1 MSTNKILSNDQIK
14 EMILAAR
21 GDLAPDLVL
30 KNARI
35 VNVFTKEIES
45 GDVAIKDGY
54 IVGIGEFNGEEEID
68 IGGRIICP
76 GLIDGHIHIESSM
89 ISPSEFAGAVAPH
102 GTTAVIADPHE
113 IANVAGEEGIRYM
126 LEASAGL
133 PVDIFFMLP
142 SCVPATPLDES
153 GAELSADE
161 LEPFYKEERVAGL
174 AELMNSFGTVRAD
187 EEIIRK
193 IQGANSYGKRI
204 DGHAPFLTGK
214 DLNAYIT
221 AGVRSDHE
229 CSSAEEAVEKLKLGQ
244 YIMIREGT
252 AARNL
257 EALLPL
263 FDDKYCDRC
272 MLVTDDKHGSD
283 LIDNGHID
291 YIIRKAIRAGKDP
304 LNAIKMATLN
314 AAMYFGL
321 KDRGAIAPG
330 YIADIIVLSDLKEF
344 TVEKVFKNGRLT
356 VDGGKNVRAIKSPSI
371 DKEKYPRVFNSFN
384 LREIKPSDLEIR
396 DEGTKKRVIKV
407 IPGQILTE
415 ELIVESSSKQAEPDK
430 DIIKLAVIERHK
442 GTGHTGV
449 GFVSG
454 YGLKKGAIAS
464 SVAHDS
470 HNLIVAGCT
479 DDDMALA
486 ANTVRENGGGL
497 AVVCDGKVLSSLPL
511 PIGGLMCEMNVNDVE
526 DILRVMKEQ
535 ARQLGVNEGIDPF
548 MTLAFTALP
557 VIPKLRLLTQ
567 GVVDVD
573 KQSYVPVMF

>member
-54 IVGIGEFNGEEEID
+54 IVGIGEFDGEEEID

-229 CSSAEEAVEKLKLGQ
+229 CSSAEEAIEKLKLGQ

-330 YIADIIVLSDLKEF
+330 YIADIIVLSDLEEF

-356 VDGGKNVRAIKSPSI
+356 VDGGKNVRAIKSPLI
-371 DKEKYPRVFNSFN
+371 DKEKYPCLFNSFN

-479 DDDMALA
+479 DGDMALA

-497 AVVCDGKVLSSLPL
+497 AVICDGKVLSSLPL
-511 PIGGLMCEMNVNDVE
+511 PIGGLMCEMNVNEVE

>member
-54 IVGIGEFNGEEEID
+54 IVGIGEFDGEEEID

-89 ISPSEFAGAVAPH
+89 ISPSEFAGAVASH

-153 GAELSADE
+153 GAGLSADE

-229 CSSAEEAVEKLKLGQ
+229 CSSAEEAIEKLKLGQ
-244 YIMIREGT
+244 FIMIREGT

-330 YIADIIVLSDLKEF
+330 YIADIIVLSDLEDF

-356 VDGGKNVRAIKSPSI
+356 VDGGKNVRAINSPLI

-511 PIGGLMCEMNVNDVE
+511 PIGGLMCEMNVNEVE

>member
-1 MSTNKILSNDQIK
+1 MSTNKIFSNDQIK

-54 IVGIGEFNGEEEID
+54 IVGIGEFDGEEEID

-126 LEASAGL
+126 LEASEGL

-153 GAELSADE
+153 GADLSADE

-229 CSSAEEAVEKLKLGQ
+229 CSSAEEAIEKLKLGQ

-330 YIADIIVLSDLKEF
+330 YIADIIVLSDLEEF

-356 VDGGKNVRAIKSPSI
+356 VDGGKNVRAIKLPLI
-371 DKEKYPRVFNSFN
+371 NKEKYPRVFNSFN

-407 IPGQILTE
+407 IPSQILTE

-511 PIGGLMCEMNVNDVE
+511 PIGGLMCEMNVNEVE

>member
-54 IVGIGEFNGEEEID
+54 IVGIGEFDGEEEID

-229 CSSAEEAVEKLKLGQ
+229 CSSAEEAIEKLKLGQ

-330 YIADIIVLSDLKEF
+330 YIADIIVLSDLEEF

-479 DDDMALA
+479 DGDMALA

>member
-1 MSTNKILSNDQIK
+1 MLSNEKIK

-21 GDLAPDLVL
+21 GDLVPDLVL

-35 VNVFTKEIES
+35 VNVFTNEIEP
-45 GDVAIKDGY
+45 GDVAVKDGY
-54 IVGIGEFNGEEEID
+54 IVGIGDYEGKEEID
-68 IGGRIICP
+68 IGGKVICP

-89 ISPSEFAGAVAPH
+89 ISPSEFAKAVAPH
-102 GTTAVIADPHE
+102 GTAAVIADPHE
-113 IANVAGEEGIRYM
+113 IANVAGTDGIRFM
-126 LEASAGL
+126 IEASAGL

-153 GAELSADE
+153 GAELSAAE
-161 LEPFYKEERVAGL
+161 LEPFYKEEQVAGL
-174 AELMNSFGTVRAD
+174 AELMNSYGTVRAD

-193 IQGANSYGKRI
+193 IQGANSCGKRI

-214 DLNAYIT
+214 DLNAYISS
-221 AGVRSDHE
+221 GVGSDHE
-229 CSSAEEAVEKLKLGQ
+229 CSSFEEALEKLKRGQ

-272 MLVTDDKHGSD
+272 MLVTDDKHGND

-291 YIIRKAIRAGKDP
+291 YIIRKAVKAGKNP
-304 LNAIKMATLN
+304 LNAIKMATFN
-314 AAMYFGL
+314 AATYFGL
-321 KDRGAIAPG
+321 KNRGAIAPG
-330 YIADIIVLSDLKEF
+330 YIADIIVLSDLDDF

-356 VDGGKNVRAIKSPSI
+356 VDGGKLVLEIKAPAV
-371 DKEKYPRVFNSFN
+371 DKEKYSRVYKSFN
-384 LREIKPSDLEIR
+384 LREIKPSDFEIR
-396 DEGTKKRVIKV
+396 DEGTRKRVIKV

-415 ELIVESSSKQAEPDK
+415 ELIVESSSKEAETDK

-442 GTGHTGV
+442 DSGHTGV
-449 GFVSG
+449 GFVTG

-470 HNLIVAGCT
+470 HNLIVAGCS
-479 DDDMALA
+479 DSDMALA

-497 AVVCDGKVLSSLPL
+497 AVVCDGEVLSSLPL
-511 PIGGLMCEMNVNDVE
+511 PIGGLMCDMDAHEVE
-526 DILRVMKEQ
+526 DILSVMKEQ

-573 KQSYVPVMF
+573 MQSYVPVMF

>member
-1 MSTNKILSNDQIK
+1 MNTNNMFSNEQIK

-21 GDLAPDLVL
+21 GDLVPDLVL

-35 VNVFTKEIES
+35 VNVFTNDIEP
-45 GDVAIKDGY
+45 GDVAVKDGY
-54 IVGIGEFNGEEEID
+54 IVGIGEYEGKEEID
-68 IGGRIICP
+68 IGGKVICP

-89 ISPSEFAGAVAPH
+89 ISPSEFAKAIAPH
-102 GTTAVIADPHE
+102 GTAAVIADPHE
-113 IANVAGEEGIRYM
+113 IANVAGTDGIRFM
-126 LEASAGL
+126 IEASAGL

-153 GAELSADE
+153 GAELSAAE
-161 LEPFYKEERVAGL
+161 LEPFYKEDQVAGL
-174 AELMNSFGTVRAD
+174 AELMNSYGTVRAD

-193 IQGANSYGKRI
+193 IQGANSCGKRI

-221 AGVRSDHE
+221 SGVGSDHE
-229 CSSAEEAVEKLKLGQ
+229 CSSFEEALEKLKRGQ

-272 MLVTDDKHGSD
+272 MLVTDDKHGND

-291 YIIRKAIRAGKDP
+291 YIIRKAVKAGKNP

-314 AAMYFGL
+314 TAAYFGL
-321 KDRGAIAPG
+321 KNRGAIAPG
-330 YIADIIVLSDLKEF
+330 YIADIIVLSDLDDF

-356 VDGGKNVRAIKSPSI
+356 VDGGKLVREIKAPAV
-371 DKEKYPRVFNSFN
+371 DKEKYSRVYKSFN
-384 LREIKPSDLEIR
+384 LREIKPSDFEIR
-396 DEGTKKRVIKV
+396 DEGTRKRVIKV

-415 ELIVESSSKQAEPDK
+415 ELIVESSSKEAETDK

-442 GTGHTGV
+442 DSGHTGV
-449 GFVSG
+449 GFVTG

-470 HNLIVAGCT
+470 HNLIVAGCS
-479 DDDMALA
+479 DSDMALA

-497 AVVCDGKVLSSLPL
+497 AVVCDGEVLSSLPL
-511 PIGGLMCEMNVNDVE
+511 PIGGLMCDMDAHEVE
-526 DILRVMKEQ
+526 DRLSVMKEQ

-573 KQSYVPVMF
+573 TQSYVPVMF

>member
-1 MSTNKILSNDQIK
+1 MNTNYMLSNEKIK

-21 GDLAPDLVL
+21 GDLVPDLVL

-35 VNVFTKEIES
+35 VNVFTNDIEP
-45 GDVAIKDGY
+45 GDVAVKDGY
-54 IVGIGEFNGEEEID
+54 IVGIGEYEGKEEID
-68 IGGRIICP
+68 IGGKVICP

-89 ISPSEFAGAVAPH
+89 ISPSEFAKAVAPH
-102 GTTAVIADPHE
+102 GTAAVIADPHE
-113 IANVAGEEGIRYM
+113 IANVAGTDGIRFM
-126 LEASAGL
+126 IEASAGL

-153 GAELSADE
+153 GAELSAAE
-161 LEPFYKEERVAGL
+161 LEPFYKEDQVAGL
-174 AELMNSFGTVRAD
+174 AELMNSYGTVRAD

-193 IQGANSYGKRI
+193 IQGANSCGKRI

-221 AGVRSDHE
+221 SGVGSDHE
-229 CSSAEEAVEKLKLGQ
+229 CSSFEEALEKLKRGQ

-272 MLVTDDKHGSD
+272 MLVTDDKHGND

-291 YIIRKAIRAGKDP
+291 YIIRKAVKAGKNP

-314 AAMYFGL
+314 TAAYFGL
-321 KDRGAIAPG
+321 KNRGAIAPG
-330 YIADIIVLSDLKEF
+330 YIADIIVLSDLDDF
-344 TVEKVFKNGRLT
+344 SVEKVFKNGCLT
-356 VDGGKNVRAIKSPSI
+356 VDGGKLVREIKAPAV
-371 DKEKYPRVFNSFN
+371 DKEKYSRVFKSFN
-384 LREIKPSDLEIR
+384 LREIKPSDFEIR
-396 DEGTKKRVIKV
+396 DEGTRKRVIKV

-415 ELIVESSSKQAEPDK
+415 ELIVESSSKEAETDK

-442 GTGHTGV
+442 DSGHTGV
-449 GFVSG
+449 GFVTG

-470 HNLIVAGCT
+470 HNLIVAGCS
-479 DDDMALA
+479 DSDMALA

-497 AVVCDGKVLSSLPL
+497 AVVCDGEVLSSLPL
-511 PIGGLMCEMNVNDVE
+511 PIGGLMCDMDAHEVE
-526 DILRVMKEQ
+526 DILSVMKEQ

-573 KQSYVPVMF
+573 TQSYVPVMF

>member
-1 MSTNKILSNDQIK
+1 MSTNKIFSNDQIK

-54 IVGIGEFNGEEEID
+54 IVGIGEFDGEEEID
-68 IGGRIICP
+68 VGGRIICP

-193 IQGANSYGKRI
+193 IHGANSYGKRI

-229 CSSAEEAVEKLKLGQ
+229 CSSAEEAIEKLKLGQ

-330 YIADIIVLSDLKEF
+330 YIADIIVLSDLEEF

-371 DKEKYPRVFNSFN
+371 DKEKYPRVFNSFS

-415 ELIVESSSKQAEPDK
+415 ELIMESSSKQAEPDK

-511 PIGGLMCEMNVNDVE
+511 PIGGLMCEMNVNEVE

>member
-1 MSTNKILSNDQIK
+1 MNTNNMLSNEKIK

-21 GDLAPDLVL
+21 GDLVPDLVL

-35 VNVFTKEIES
+35 VNVFTNDIEP
-45 GDVAIKDGY
+45 GDVAVKDGY
-54 IVGIGEFNGEEEID
+54 IVGIGEYEGKEEID
-68 IGGRIICP
+68 IGGKVICP

-89 ISPSEFAGAVAPH
+89 ISPSEFAKAVAPH
-102 GTTAVIADPHE
+102 GTAAVIADPHE
-113 IANVAGEEGIRYM
+113 IANVAGTDGIRFM
-126 LEASAGL
+126 IEASAGL

-153 GAELSADE
+153 GAELSAAE
-161 LEPFYKEERVAGL
+161 LEPFYKEDQVAGL
-174 AELMNSFGTVRAD
+174 AELMNSYGTVRAD

-193 IQGANSYGKRI
+193 IQGANSCGKRI

-221 AGVRSDHE
+221 SGVGSDHE
-229 CSSAEEAVEKLKLGQ
+229 CSSFEEALEKLKRGQ

-272 MLVTDDKHGSD
+272 MLVTDDKHGND

-291 YIIRKAIRAGKDP
+291 YIIRKAVKAGKNP

-314 AAMYFGL
+314 TAAYFGL
-321 KDRGAIAPG
+321 KNRGAIAPG
-330 YIADIIVLSDLKEF
+330 YIADIIVLSDLDDF
-344 TVEKVFKNGRLT
+344 SVEKVFKNGCLT
-356 VDGGKNVRAIKSPSI
+356 VDGGKLVREIKAPAV
-371 DKEKYPRVFNSFN
+371 DKEKYSRVFKSFN
-384 LREIKPSDLEIR
+384 LREIKPSDFEIR
-396 DEGTKKRVIKV
+396 DEGTRKRVIKV

-415 ELIVESSSKQAEPDK
+415 ELIVESSSKEAETDK

-442 GTGHTGV
+442 DSGHTGV
-449 GFVSG
+449 GFVTG

-470 HNLIVAGCT
+470 HNLIVAGCSNS
-479 DDDMALA
+479 DMALA

-497 AVVCDGKVLSSLPL
+497 AVVCDGEVLSSLPL
-511 PIGGLMCEMNVNDVE
+511 PIGGLMCDMDAHEVE
-526 DILRVMKEQ
+526 DRLSVMKEQ

-573 KQSYVPVMF
+573 TQSYVPVMF

>member
-1 MSTNKILSNDQIK
+1 MNTNNMLSNEKIK

-21 GDLAPDLVL
+21 GDLVPDLVL

-35 VNVFTKEIES
+35 VNVFTNDIEP
-45 GDVAIKDGY
+45 GDVAVKDGY
-54 IVGIGEFNGEEEID
+54 IVGIGEYEGKEEID
-68 IGGRIICP
+68 IGGKVICP

-89 ISPSEFAGAVAPH
+89 ISPSEFVKAVAPH
-102 GTTAVIADPHE
+102 GTAAVIADPHE
-113 IANVAGEEGIRYM
+113 IANVAGTDGIRFM
-126 LEASAGL
+126 IEASAGL

-153 GAELSADE
+153 GAELSAAE
-161 LEPFYKEERVAGL
+161 LEPFYKEEQVAGL
-174 AELMNSFGTVRAD
+174 AELMNSYGTVRAD

-193 IQGANSYGKRI
+193 IQGANSCGKRI

-221 AGVRSDHE
+221 SGVGSDHE
-229 CSSAEEAVEKLKLGQ
+229 CSSFEEALEKLKRGQ

-272 MLVTDDKHGSD
+272 MLVTDDKHGND

-291 YIIRKAIRAGKDP
+291 YIIRKAVKAGKNP

-314 AAMYFGL
+314 AAAYFGL
-321 KDRGAIAPG
+321 KNRGAIAPG
-330 YIADIIVLSDLKEF
+330 YIADIIVLSDLDDF
-344 TVEKVFKNGRLT
+344 TVEKVFKNGCLT
-356 VDGGKNVRAIKSPSI
+356 VDGGKLVREIKAPAV
-371 DKEKYPRVFNSFN
+371 DKEKYSRVYKSFN
-384 LREIKPSDLEIR
+384 LREIKPSDFEIR
-396 DEGTKKRVIKV
+396 DEGTRKRVIKV

-415 ELIVESSSKQAEPDK
+415 ELIVESSSKEAETDK

-442 GTGHTGV
+442 DSGHTGV
-449 GFVSG
+449 GFVTG

-470 HNLIVAGCT
+470 HNLIVAGCC
-479 DDDMALA
+479 DSDMALA

-497 AVVCDGKVLSSLPL
+497 AVVCDGEVLSSLPL
-511 PIGGLMCEMNVNDVE
+511 PIGGLMCDMDAHEVE
-526 DILRVMKEQ
+526 DILSVMKEQ

-573 KQSYVPVMF
+573 TQSYVPVMF

>member
-1 MSTNKILSNDQIK
+1 MSTNKIFSNDQIK

-54 IVGIGEFNGEEEID
+54 IVGIGEFDGEEEID
-68 IGGRIICP
+68 VGGRIICP

-229 CSSAEEAVEKLKLGQ
+229 CSSAEEAIEKLRLGQ

-330 YIADIIVLSDLKEF
+330 YIADIIVLSDLEEF

-356 VDGGKNVRAIKSPSI
+356 VDGGKNARAIKSPLI
-371 DKEKYPRVFNSFN
+371 DKEKYPRVFNSFS

-511 PIGGLMCEMNVNDVE
+511 PIGGLMCEMNVNEVE

>member
-1 MSTNKILSNDQIK
+1 MNTNNMLSNEKIK

-21 GDLAPDLVL
+21 GDLVPDLVL

-35 VNVFTKEIES
+35 VNVFTNDIEP
-45 GDVAIKDGY
+45 GDVAVKDGY
-54 IVGIGEFNGEEEID
+54 IVGIGEYEGKEEID
-68 IGGRIICP
+68 IGGKVICP

-89 ISPSEFAGAVAPH
+89 ISPSEFAKAVAPH
-102 GTTAVIADPHE
+102 GTAAVIADPHE
-113 IANVAGEEGIRYM
+113 IANVAGTDGIRFM
-126 LEASAGL
+126 IEASAGL

-153 GAELSADE
+153 GAELSAAE
-161 LEPFYKEERVAGL
+161 LEPFYKEEQVSGL
-174 AELMNSFGTVRAD
+174 AELMNSYGTVRAD

-193 IQGANSYGKRI
+193 IQGANSCGKRI

-221 AGVRSDHE
+221 SGVGSDHE
-229 CSSAEEAVEKLKLGQ
+229 CSSFEEALEKLKRGQ

-272 MLVTDDKHGSD
+272 MLVTDDKHGND

-291 YIIRKAIRAGKDP
+291 YIIRKAVKAGKNP

-314 AAMYFGL
+314 AATYFGL
-321 KDRGAIAPG
+321 KNRGAIAPG
-330 YIADIIVLSDLKEF
+330 YIADIIVLSDLDDF

-356 VDGGKNVRAIKSPSI
+356 VDGGKLVREIKAPAV
-371 DKEKYPRVFNSFN
+371 DKKKYSRVYKSFN
-384 LREIKPSDLEIR
+384 LREIKPSDFEIR
-396 DEGTKKRVIKV
+396 DEGTRKRVIKV

-415 ELIVESSSKQAEPDK
+415 ELIVESSSKEAETDK

-442 GTGHTGV
+442 DSGHTGV
-449 GFVSG
+449 GFVTG

-470 HNLIVAGCT
+470 HNLIVAGCS
-479 DDDMALA
+479 DSDMALA

-497 AVVCDGKVLSSLPL
+497 AVVCDGEVLSSLPL
-511 PIGGLMCEMNVNDVE
+511 PIGGLMCDMDAHEVE
-526 DILRVMKEQ
+526 DILSVMKEQ
-535 ARQLGVNEGIDPF
+535 AKQLGVNEGIDPF

-573 KQSYVPVMF
+573 TQSYVPVMF

>member
-1 MSTNKILSNDQIK
+1 MNTNNMLSNEKIK

-21 GDLAPDLVL
+21 GDLVPDLVL

-35 VNVFTKEIES
+35 VNVFTNEIEP
-45 GDVAIKDGY
+45 GDVAVKDGY
-54 IVGIGEFNGEEEID
+54 IVGIGEYEGKEEID
-68 IGGRIICP
+68 IGGKVICP

-89 ISPSEFAGAVAPH
+89 ISPSEFAKAVAPH
-102 GTTAVIADPHE
+102 GTAAVIADPHE
-113 IANVAGEEGIRYM
+113 IANVAGTDGIRFM
-126 LEASAGL
+126 IEASAGL

-153 GAELSADE
+153 GAELSAAE
-161 LEPFYKEERVAGL
+161 LEPFYKEEQVSGL
-174 AELMNSFGTVRAD
+174 AELMNSYGTVRAD

-193 IQGANSYGKRI
+193 IQGANSCGKRI

-221 AGVRSDHE
+221 SGVGSDHE
-229 CSSAEEAVEKLKLGQ
+229 CSSFEEALEKLKRGQ

-272 MLVTDDKHGSD
+272 MLVTDDKHGND

-291 YIIRKAIRAGKDP
+291 YIIRKAVKAGKNP

-314 AAMYFGL
+314 AAAYFGL
-321 KDRGAIAPG
+321 KNRGAIAPG
-330 YIADIIVLSDLKEF
+330 YIADIIVLSDLDDF

-356 VDGGKNVRAIKSPSI
+356 VDGGKLVREIKAPAV
-371 DKEKYPRVFNSFN
+371 DKKKYSRVYKSFN
-384 LREIKPSDLEIR
+384 LREIKPSDFEIR
-396 DEGTKKRVIKV
+396 DEGTRKRVIKV

-415 ELIVESSSKQAEPDK
+415 ELIVESSSKEAETDK

-442 GTGHTGV
+442 DSGHTGV
-449 GFVSG
+449 GFVTG

-470 HNLIVAGCT
+470 HNLIVAGCS
-479 DDDMALA
+479 DSDMALA

-497 AVVCDGKVLSSLPL
+497 AVVCDGEVLSSLPL
-511 PIGGLMCEMNVNDVE
+511 PIGGLMCDMDAHEVE
-526 DILRVMKEQ
+526 DILSVMKEQ
-535 ARQLGVNEGIDPF
+535 AKQLGVNEGIDPF

-573 KQSYVPVMF
+573 TQSYVPVMF

>member
-1 MSTNKILSNDQIK
+1 MNTNNMLSNEKIK

-21 GDLAPDLVL
+21 GDLVPDLVL

-35 VNVFTKEIES
+35 VNVFTNDIEP
-45 GDVAIKDGY
+45 GDVAVKDGY
-54 IVGIGEFNGEEEID
+54 IVGIGEYEGKEEID
-68 IGGRIICP
+68 IGGKVICP

-89 ISPSEFAGAVAPH
+89 ISPSEFAKAVAPH
-102 GTTAVIADPHE
+102 GTAAVIADPHE
-113 IANVAGEEGIRYM
+113 IANVAGTDGIRFM
-126 LEASAGL
+126 IEASAGL

-153 GAELSADE
+153 GAELSAAE
-161 LEPFYKEERVAGL
+161 LEPFYKEEQVAGL
-174 AELMNSFGTVRAD
+174 AELMNSYGTVRAD

-193 IQGANSYGKRI
+193 IQGANSCGKRI

-221 AGVRSDHE
+221 SGVGSDHE
-229 CSSAEEAVEKLKLGQ
+229 CSSFEEALEKLKRGQ

-272 MLVTDDKHGSD
+272 MLVTDDKHGND

-291 YIIRKAIRAGKDP
+291 YIIRKAIKAGKNP

-314 AAMYFGL
+314 AAAYFGL
-321 KDRGAIAPG
+321 KNRGAIAPG
-330 YIADIIVLSDLKEF
+330 YIADIIVLSDLDDF
-344 TVEKVFKNGRLT
+344 TVEKVFKNGCLT
-356 VDGGKNVRAIKSPSI
+356 VDGGKLVREIKAPAV
-371 DKEKYPRVFNSFN
+371 DKEKYSRVYKSFN
-384 LREIKPSDLEIR
+384 LREIKPSDFEIR
-396 DEGTKKRVIKV
+396 DEGTRKRVIKV

-415 ELIVESSSKQAEPDK
+415 ELIVESSSKEAETDN

-442 GTGHTGV
+442 DSGHTGV
-449 GFVSG
+449 GFVTG

-470 HNLIVAGCT
+470 HNLIVAGCS
-479 DDDMALA
+479 DSDMALA

-497 AVVCDGKVLSSLPL
+497 AVVCDGEVLSSLPL
-511 PIGGLMCEMNVNDVE
+511 PIGGLMCDMDAHEVE
-526 DILRVMKEQ
+526 DILSVMKEQ

-573 KQSYVPVMF
+573 TQSYVPVMF

>member
-1 MSTNKILSNDQIK
+1 MNTNNMLSNEKIK

-21 GDLAPDLVL
+21 GDLVPDLVL

-35 VNVFTKEIES
+35 VNVFTNEIEP
-45 GDVAIKDGY
+45 GDVAVKDGY
-54 IVGIGEFNGEEEID
+54 IVGIGEYEGKEEID
-68 IGGRIICP
+68 IGGKVICP

-89 ISPSEFAGAVAPH
+89 ISPSEFAKAVAPH
-102 GTTAVIADPHE
+102 GTAAVIADPHE
-113 IANVAGEEGIRYM
+113 IANVAGTDGIRFM
-126 LEASAGL
+126 IEASAGL

-153 GAELSADE
+153 GAELSAAE
-161 LEPFYKEERVAGL
+161 LEPFYKEEQVAGL
-174 AELMNSFGTVRAD
+174 AELMNSYGTVRAD

-193 IQGANSYGKRI
+193 IQGANSCGKRI

-221 AGVRSDHE
+221 SGVGSDHE
-229 CSSAEEAVEKLKLGQ
+229 CSSFEEALEKLKRGQ

-272 MLVTDDKHGSD
+272 MLVTDDKHGND

-291 YIIRKAIRAGKDP
+291 YIIRKAVKAGKNP

-314 AAMYFGL
+314 AATYFGL
-321 KDRGAIAPG
+321 KNRGAIAPG
-330 YIADIIVLSDLKEF
+330 YIADIIVLSDLDDF

-356 VDGGKNVRAIKSPSI
+356 VDGGKLVREIKAPAV
-371 DKEKYPRVFNSFN
+371 DKEKYSRVYKSFN
-384 LREIKPSDLEIR
+384 LREIKPSDFEIR
-396 DEGTKKRVIKV
+396 DEGTRKRVIKV

-415 ELIVESSSKQAEPDK
+415 ELIVESSSKEAETDK

-442 GTGHTGV
+442 DSGHTGV
-449 GFVSG
+449 GFVTG

-470 HNLIVAGCT
+470 HNLIVAGCS
-479 DDDMALA
+479 DSDMALA

-497 AVVCDGKVLSSLPL
+497 AVVCEGEVLSSLPL
-511 PIGGLMCEMNVNDVE
+511 PIGGLMCDMDAHEVE
-526 DILRVMKEQ
+526 DILSVMKEQ
-535 ARQLGVNEGIDPF
+535 ARQLGVKEGIDPF

-573 KQSYVPVMF
+573 TQSYVPVMF

>member
-54 IVGIGEFNGEEEID
+54 IVGIGEFDGEEEID

-229 CSSAEEAVEKLKLGQ
+229 CSSAEEAIEKLKLGQ

-330 YIADIIVLSDLKEF
+330 YIADIIVLSDLEEF

-356 VDGGKNVRAIKSPSI
+356 VDGGKNVRAINSPLI

-511 PIGGLMCEMNVNDVE
+511 PIGGLMCEMNVYEVE

>member
-1 MSTNKILSNDQIK
+1 MNTNNMLSNEQIK

-21 GDLAPDLVL
+21 GDLVPDLVL

-35 VNVFTKEIES
+35 VNVFTNEIEP
-45 GDVAIKDGY
+45 GDVAVKDGY
-54 IVGIGEFNGEEEID
+54 IVGIGEYEGKEEID
-68 IGGRIICP
+68 IGGKVICP

-89 ISPSEFAGAVAPH
+89 ISPSEFAKAVAPH
-102 GTTAVIADPHE
+102 GTAAVIADPHE
-113 IANVAGEEGIRYM
+113 IANVAGTDGIRFM
-126 LEASAGL
+126 IEASAGL

-153 GAELSADE
+153 GAELSAAE
-161 LEPFYKEERVAGL
+161 LEPFYKEEQVAGL
-174 AELMNSFGTVRAD
+174 AELMNSYGTVRAD

-193 IQGANSYGKRI
+193 IQGANSCGKRI

-221 AGVRSDHE
+221 SGVGSDHE
-229 CSSAEEAVEKLKLGQ
+229 CSSFEEALEKLKRGQ

-272 MLVTDDKHGSD
+272 MLVTDDKHGND

-291 YIIRKAIRAGKDP
+291 YIIRKAIKAGKNP

-314 AAMYFGL
+314 AATYFGL
-321 KDRGAIAPG
+321 KNRGAIAPG
-330 YIADIIVLSDLKEF
+330 YIADIIVLSDLDDF
-344 TVEKVFKNGRLT
+344 TVEKVFKNGCLT
-356 VDGGKNVRAIKSPSI
+356 VDGGKLVREIKAPAV
-371 DKEKYPRVFNSFN
+371 DKEKYSRVYKSFN
-384 LREIKPSDLEIR
+384 LREIKPSDFEIR
-396 DEGTKKRVIKV
+396 DEGTRKRVIKV

-415 ELIVESSSKQAEPDK
+415 ELIVESSSKEAETDK

-442 GTGHTGV
+442 DSGHTGV
-449 GFVSG
+449 GFVTG

-470 HNLIVAGCT
+470 HNLIVAGCS
-479 DDDMALA
+479 DSDMALA

-497 AVVCDGKVLSSLPL
+497 AVVCDGEVLSSLPL
-511 PIGGLMCEMNVNDVE
+511 PIGGLMCDMDAHEVE
-526 DILRVMKEQ
+526 DILSVMKEQ
-535 ARQLGVNEGIDPF
+535 ARQLGVKEGIDPF

-573 KQSYVPVMF
+573 TQSYVPVMF

>member
-1 MSTNKILSNDQIK
+1 MNTNNMLSNEQIK

-21 GDLAPDLVL
+21 GDLVPDLVL

-35 VNVFTKEIES
+35 VNVFTNDIEP
-45 GDVAIKDGY
+45 GDVAVKDGY
-54 IVGIGEFNGEEEID
+54 IVGIGEYEGKEEID
-68 IGGRIICP
+68 IGGKVICP

-89 ISPSEFAGAVAPH
+89 ISPSEFAKAVAPH
-102 GTTAVIADPHE
+102 GTAAVIADPHE
-113 IANVAGEEGIRYM
+113 IANVAGTDGIRFM
-126 LEASAGL
+126 IEASAGL

-153 GAELSADE
+153 GAELSAAE
-161 LEPFYKEERVAGL
+161 LEPFYKEDQVAGL
-174 AELMNSFGTVRAD
+174 AELMNSYGTVRAD

-193 IQGANSYGKRI
+193 IQGANSCGKRI

-221 AGVRSDHE
+221 SGVGSDHE
-229 CSSAEEAVEKLKLGQ
+229 CSSFEEALEKLKRGQ

-272 MLVTDDKHGSD
+272 MLVTDDKHGND

-291 YIIRKAIRAGKDP
+291 YIIRKAVKAGKNP

-314 AAMYFGL
+314 AAAYFGL
-321 KDRGAIAPG
+321 KNRGAIAPG
-330 YIADIIVLSDLKEF
+330 YIADIIVLSDLDDF

-356 VDGGKNVRAIKSPSI
+356 VDGGKLVREIKAPAV
-371 DKEKYPRVFNSFN
+371 DKEKYSRVYKSFN
-384 LREIKPSDLEIR
+384 LREIKPSDFEIR
-396 DEGTKKRVIKV
+396 DEGTRKRVIKV

-415 ELIVESSSKQAEPDK
+415 ELIVESSSKEAETDK

-442 GTGHTGV
+442 DSGHTGV
-449 GFVSG
+449 GFVTG

-470 HNLIVAGCT
+470 HNLIVAGCS
-479 DDDMALA
+479 DSDMALA

-497 AVVCDGKVLSSLPL
+497 AVVCEGEVLSSLPL
-511 PIGGLMCEMNVNDVE
+511 PIGGLMCDMDAHEVE
-526 DILRVMKEQ
+526 DILSVMKEQ

-573 KQSYVPVMF
+573 TQSYVPVMF

>member
-1 MSTNKILSNDQIK
+1 MSTDKMLSNDQIK

-54 IVGIGEFNGEEEID
+54 IVGIGKFDGEEEID
-68 IGGRIICP
+68 VGGRIICP

-113 IANVAGEEGIRYM
+113 IANVAGDEGIRYM
-126 LEASAGL
+126 LEASEGL

-153 GAELSADE
+153 GAELSADV

-229 CSSAEEAVEKLKLGQ
+229 CSSAEEAIEKLKLGQ

-330 YIADIIVLSDLKEF
+330 YIADIIVLSDLEEF

-415 ELIVESSSKQAEPDK
+415 ELIMESSSKQAEPDK

-511 PIGGLMCEMNVNDVE
+511 PIGGLMCEMNVNEVE

>member
-1 MSTNKILSNDQIK
+1 MSTNKIFSNDQIK

-54 IVGIGEFNGEEEID
+54 IVGIGEFDGEEEID

-126 LEASAGL
+126 LEASEGL

-153 GAELSADE
+153 GADLSADE

-229 CSSAEEAVEKLKLGQ
+229 CSSAEEAIEKLKLGQ

-330 YIADIIVLSDLKEF
+330 YIADIIVLSDLEEF

-497 AVVCDGKVLSSLPL
+497 AVVCDGKILSSLPL
-511 PIGGLMCEMNVNDVE
+511 PIGGLMCEMNVNEVE

>member
-54 IVGIGEFNGEEEID
+54 IVGIGEFDGEEEID

-193 IQGANSYGKRI
+193 IQGANSYSKRI

-244 YIMIREGT
+244 FIMIREGT

-291 YIIRKAIRAGKDP
+291 YIIRKAIRAGKNP

-330 YIADIIVLSDLKEF
+330 YIADIIVLSDLEEF

-356 VDGGKNVRAIKSPSI
+356 VDGGKNVRAINSPLI

-511 PIGGLMCEMNVNDVE
+511 PIGGLMCEMNVNEVE

>member
-54 IVGIGEFNGEEEID
+54 IVGIGEFDGEEEID

-229 CSSAEEAVEKLKLGQ
+229 CSSAEEAIEKLKLGQ

-330 YIADIIVLSDLKEF
+330 YIADIIVLSDLEEF

-454 YGLKKGAIAS
+454 YG
-464 SVAHDS
+464 
-470 HNLIVAGCT
+470 

-511 PIGGLMCEMNVNDVE
+511 PIGGLMCEMNVNEVE

>member
-54 IVGIGEFNGEEEID
+54 IVGIGEFDGEDEID

-229 CSSAEEAVEKLKLGQ
+229 CSSAEEAIEKLKLGQ

-330 YIADIIVLSDLKEF
+330 YIADIIVLSDLEEF

-511 PIGGLMCEMNVNDVE
+511 PIGGLMCEMNVNEVE

>member
-1 MSTNKILSNDQIK
+1 MSTNKIFSNDQIK

-54 IVGIGEFNGEEEID
+54 IVGIGEFDGEEEID
-68 IGGRIICP
+68 VGGRIICP

-229 CSSAEEAVEKLKLGQ
+229 CSSAEEAIEKLKLGQ

-330 YIADIIVLSDLKEF
+330 YIADIIVLSDLEEF

-511 PIGGLMCEMNVNDVE
+511 PIGGLMCEMNVNEVE

>member
-1 MSTNKILSNDQIK
+1 MSTNKIFSNDQIK

-54 IVGIGEFNGEEEID
+54 IVGIGEFDGEEEID

-193 IQGANSYGKRI
+193 IHGANSYGKRI

-229 CSSAEEAVEKLKLGQ
+229 CSSAEEAIEKLKLGQ

-330 YIADIIVLSDLKEF
+330 YIADIIVLSDLEEF

-415 ELIVESSSKQAEPDK
+415 ELIMESSSKQAEPDK

-511 PIGGLMCEMNVNDVE
+511 PIGGLMCEMNVNEVE

>member
-1 MSTNKILSNDQIK
+1 MNTNNMFSNEQIK

-21 GDLAPDLVL
+21 GDLVPDLVL

-35 VNVFTKEIES
+35 VNVFTNDIEP
-45 GDVAIKDGY
+45 GDVAVKDGY
-54 IVGIGEFNGEEEID
+54 IVGIGEYEGKEEID
-68 IGGRIICP
+68 IGGKVICP

-89 ISPSEFAGAVAPH
+89 ISPSEFAKAVAPH
-102 GTTAVIADPHE
+102 GTAAVIADPHE
-113 IANVAGEEGIRYM
+113 IANVAGTDGIRFM
-126 LEASAGL
+126 IEASAGL

-153 GAELSADE
+153 GAELSAAE
-161 LEPFYKEERVAGL
+161 LEPFYKEDQVAGL
-174 AELMNSFGTVRAD
+174 AELMNSYGTVRAD

-193 IQGANSYGKRI
+193 IQGANSCGKRI

-221 AGVRSDHE
+221 SGVGSDHE
-229 CSSAEEAVEKLKLGQ
+229 CSSFEEALEKLKRGQ

-272 MLVTDDKHGSD
+272 MLVTDDKHGND

-291 YIIRKAIRAGKDP
+291 YIIRKAVKAGKNP

-314 AAMYFGL
+314 TAAYFGL
-321 KDRGAIAPG
+321 KNRGAIAPG
-330 YIADIIVLSDLKEF
+330 YIADIIVLSDLDDF
-344 TVEKVFKNGRLT
+344 TVEKVFKNGCLT
-356 VDGGKNVRAIKSPSI
+356 VDGGKLVREIKAPAV
-371 DKEKYPRVFNSFN
+371 DKEKYSRVYKSFN
-384 LREIKPSDLEIR
+384 LREIKPSDFEIR
-396 DEGTKKRVIKV
+396 DEGTRKRVIKV

-415 ELIVESSSKQAEPDK
+415 ELIVESSSKEAETDK

-442 GTGHTGV
+442 DSGHTGV
-449 GFVSG
+449 GFVTG

-470 HNLIVAGCT
+470 HNLIVAGCS
-479 DDDMALA
+479 DSDMALA

-497 AVVCDGKVLSSLPL
+497 AVVCDGEVLSSLPL
-511 PIGGLMCEMNVNDVE
+511 PIGGLMCDMDAHEVE
-526 DILRVMKEQ
+526 DRLSVMKEQ

-573 KQSYVPVMF
+573 TQSYVPVMF

>member
-30 KNARI
+30 KNANV
-35 VNVFTKEIES
+35 VNVFTKEIEP

-54 IVGIGEFNGEEEID
+54 IVGIGAYDGAEEID
-68 IGGRIICP
+68 IGGKIICP

-89 ISPSEFAGAVAPH
+89 ISPSEFAKAVAPH

-113 IANVAGEEGIRYM
+113 IANVAGEDGIRFM
-126 LEASAGL
+126 LEASEGL

-229 CSSAEEAVEKLKLGQ
+229 CSSAEEAIEKLKLGH

-291 YIIRKAIRAGKDP
+291 YIIREAVKAGKSP
-304 LNAIKMATLN
+304 LNAVRMATLN

-330 YIADIIVLSDLKEF
+330 YIADIIVLSALEDF

-356 VDGGKNVRAIKSPSI
+356 VDGGKNIVEIKAPSI
-371 DKEKYPRVFNSFN
+371 DKEKYSRVYHSFN
-384 LREIKPSDLEIR
+384 LREIKPSDFEIR
-396 DEGTKKRVIKV
+396 DEGTNKRVIKV

-415 ELIVESSSKQAEPDK
+415 ELIVESSSNKAEPDR

-442 GTGHTGV
+442 DTGHTGV

-479 DDDMALA
+479 DSDMALA

-511 PIGGLMCEMNVNDVE
+511 PIGGLMCEKDANEVE
-526 DILRVMKEQ
+526 DILKVMKEQ

-573 KQSYVPVMF
+573 TQSYVPVMF

>member
-54 IVGIGEFNGEEEID
+54 IVGIGEFDGEEEID

-229 CSSAEEAVEKLKLGQ
+229 CSSAEEAIEKLKLGQ

-263 FDDKYCDRC
+263 FDDRYCDRC

-479 DDDMALA
+479 DGDMALA

-511 PIGGLMCEMNVNDVE
+511 PIGGLMCEMNVNEVE

>member
-54 IVGIGEFNGEEEID
+54 IVGIGEFDGEEEID

-229 CSSAEEAVEKLKLGQ
+229 CSSAEEAIEKLKLGQ

-330 YIADIIVLSDLKEF
+330 YIADIIVLSDLEEF
-344 TVEKVFKNGRLT
+344 TVEQVFKNGRLT

-511 PIGGLMCEMNVNDVE
+511 PIGGLMCEMNVNEVE

>member
-1 MSTNKILSNDQIK
+1 MNTNYMLSNEKIK

-21 GDLAPDLVL
+21 GDLVPDLVL

-35 VNVFTKEIES
+35 VNVFTNDIEP
-45 GDVAIKDGY
+45 GDVAVKDGY
-54 IVGIGEFNGEEEID
+54 IVGIGEYEGKEEID
-68 IGGRIICP
+68 IGGKVICP

-89 ISPSEFAGAVAPH
+89 ISPSEFAKAVAPH
-102 GTTAVIADPHE
+102 GTAAVIADPHE
-113 IANVAGEEGIRYM
+113 IANVAGTDGIRFM
-126 LEASAGL
+126 IEASAGL

-153 GAELSADE
+153 GAELSAAE
-161 LEPFYKEERVAGL
+161 LEPFYKEDQVAGL
-174 AELMNSFGTVRAD
+174 AELMNSYGTVRAD

-193 IQGANSYGKRI
+193 IQGANSCGKRI

-221 AGVRSDHE
+221 SGVGSDHE
-229 CSSAEEAVEKLKLGQ
+229 CSSFEEALEKLKRGQ

-272 MLVTDDKHGSD
+272 MLVTDDKHGND

-291 YIIRKAIRAGKDP
+291 YIIRKAVKAGKNP

-314 AAMYFGL
+314 TAAYFGL
-321 KDRGAIAPG
+321 KNRGAIAPG
-330 YIADIIVLSDLKEF
+330 YIADIIVLSDLDDF
-344 TVEKVFKNGRLT
+344 TVEKVFKNGCLT
-356 VDGGKNVRAIKSPSI
+356 VDGGKLVREIKAPAV
-371 DKEKYPRVFNSFN
+371 DKEKYSRVYKSFN
-384 LREIKPSDLEIR
+384 LREIKPSDFEIR
-396 DEGTKKRVIKV
+396 DEGTRKRVIKV

-415 ELIVESSSKQAEPDK
+415 ELIVESSSKEAETDK

-442 GTGHTGV
+442 DSGHTGV
-449 GFVSG
+449 GFVTG

-470 HNLIVAGCT
+470 HNLIVAGCS
-479 DDDMALA
+479 DSDMALA

-497 AVVCDGKVLSSLPL
+497 AVVCDGEVLSSLPL
-511 PIGGLMCEMNVNDVE
+511 PIGGLMCDMDAHEVE
-526 DILRVMKEQ
+526 DILSVMKEQ

-573 KQSYVPVMF
+573 TQSYVPVMF

>member
-1 MSTNKILSNDQIK
+1 MNTNNMLSNEKIK

-21 GDLAPDLVL
+21 GDLVPDLVL

-35 VNVFTKEIES
+35 VNVFTNDIEP
-45 GDVAIKDGY
+45 GDVAVKDGY
-54 IVGIGEFNGEEEID
+54 IVGIGEYEGKEEID
-68 IGGRIICP
+68 IGGKVICP

-89 ISPSEFAGAVAPH
+89 ISPSEFAKAVAPH
-102 GTTAVIADPHE
+102 GTAAVIADPHE
-113 IANVAGEEGIRYM
+113 IANVAGTDGIRFM
-126 LEASAGL
+126 IEASAGL

-153 GAELSADE
+153 GAELSAAE
-161 LEPFYKEERVAGL
+161 LEPFYKEEQVAGL
-174 AELMNSFGTVRAD
+174 AELMNSYGTVRAD

-193 IQGANSYGKRI
+193 IQGANSCGKRI

-221 AGVRSDHE
+221 SGVGSDHE
-229 CSSAEEAVEKLKLGQ
+229 CSSFEEALEKLKRGQ

-257 EALLPL
+257 EALLSL

-272 MLVTDDKHGSD
+272 MLVTDDKHGND

-291 YIIRKAIRAGKDP
+291 YIIRKAVKAGKNP

-314 AAMYFGL
+314 AATYFGL
-321 KDRGAIAPG
+321 KNRGAIAPG
-330 YIADIIVLSDLKEF
+330 YIADIIVLSDLDDF
-344 TVEKVFKNGRLT
+344 TVEKVFKNGCLT
-356 VDGGKNVRAIKSPSI
+356 VDGGKLVREIKAPAV
-371 DKEKYPRVFNSFN
+371 DKEKYSRVYKSFN
-384 LREIKPSDLEIR
+384 LREIKPSDFEIR
-396 DEGTKKRVIKV
+396 DEGTRKRVIKV

-415 ELIVESSSKQAEPDK
+415 ELIVESSSKEAETDK

-442 GTGHTGV
+442 DSGHTGV
-449 GFVSG
+449 GFVTG

-470 HNLIVAGCT
+470 HNLIVAGCS
-479 DDDMALA
+479 DSDMALA

-497 AVVCDGKVLSSLPL
+497 AVVCDGEVLSSLPL
-511 PIGGLMCEMNVNDVE
+511 PIGGLMCDMDAHEVE
-526 DILRVMKEQ
+526 DILSVMKEQ

-573 KQSYVPVMF
+573 SQSYVPVMF

>member
-54 IVGIGEFNGEEEID
+54 IVGIGEFDGKEEID

-229 CSSAEEAVEKLKLGQ
+229 CSSAEEAIEKLKLGQ
-244 YIMIREGT
+244 FIMIREGT

-263 FDDKYCDRC
+263 FDDRYCDRC

-304 LNAIKMATLN
+304 LNPIKMATLN

-330 YIADIIVLSDLKEF
+330 YIADIIVLSDLEDF

-356 VDGGKNVRAIKSPSI
+356 VDGGKNVWAINSPLI

-479 DDDMALA
+479 DGDMALA

>member
-1 MSTNKILSNDQIK
+1 MNTNNMFSNEQIK

-21 GDLAPDLVL
+21 GDLVPDLVL

-35 VNVFTKEIES
+35 VNVFTNDIEP
-45 GDVAIKDGY
+45 GDVAVKDGY
-54 IVGIGEFNGEEEID
+54 IVGIGEYEGKEEID
-68 IGGRIICP
+68 IGGKVICP

-89 ISPSEFAGAVAPH
+89 ISPSEFAKAVAPH
-102 GTTAVIADPHE
+102 GTAAVIADPHE
-113 IANVAGEEGIRYM
+113 IANVAGTDGIRFM
-126 LEASAGL
+126 IEASAGL

-153 GAELSADE
+153 GAELSAAE
-161 LEPFYKEERVAGL
+161 LEPFYKEDQVAGL
-174 AELMNSFGTVRAD
+174 AELMNSYGTVRAD

-193 IQGANSYGKRI
+193 IQGANSCGKRI

-221 AGVRSDHE
+221 SGVGSDHE
-229 CSSAEEAVEKLKLGQ
+229 CSSFEEALEKLKRGQ

-272 MLVTDDKHGSD
+272 MLVTDDKHGND

-291 YIIRKAIRAGKDP
+291 YIIRKAVKAGKNP

-314 AAMYFGL
+314 TAAYFGL
-321 KDRGAIAPG
+321 KNRGAIAPG
-330 YIADIIVLSDLKEF
+330 YIADIIVLSDLDDF
-344 TVEKVFKNGRLT
+344 TVEKVFKNGCLT
-356 VDGGKNVRAIKSPSI
+356 VDGGKLVREIKAPAV
-371 DKEKYPRVFNSFN
+371 DKEKYSRVYKSFN
-384 LREIKPSDLEIR
+384 LREIKPSDFEIR
-396 DEGTKKRVIKV
+396 DEGTRKRVIKV

-415 ELIVESSSKQAEPDK
+415 ELIVESSSKEAETDK

-442 GTGHTGV
+442 DSGHTGV
-449 GFVSG
+449 GFVTG

-470 HNLIVAGCT
+470 HNLIVAGCS
-479 DDDMALA
+479 DSDMALA

-497 AVVCDGKVLSSLPL
+497 AVVCDGEVLSSLPL
-511 PIGGLMCEMNVNDVE
+511 PIGGLMCDMDAHEVE
-526 DILRVMKEQ
+526 DILSVMKEQ

-573 KQSYVPVMF
+573 TQSYVPVMF

>member
-1 MSTNKILSNDQIK
+1 MSTDKMLSNDQIK

-21 GDLAPDLVL
+21 GDLAPDIVL

-54 IVGIGEFNGEEEID
+54 IVGIGEYDGAENID
-68 IGGRIICP
+68 IGGRVICP

-193 IQGANSYGKRI
+193 IHGANSYGKRI

-229 CSSAEEAVEKLKLGQ
+229 CSSAEEAIEKLKLGQ

-330 YIADIIVLSDLKEF
+330 YIADIIVLSDLEEF

-396 DEGTKKRVIKV
+396 EEGTKKRVIKV

-511 PIGGLMCEMNVNDVE
+511 PIGGLMCEMNVNEVE

>member
-229 CSSAEEAVEKLKLGQ
+229 CSSAEEAIEKLKLGQ

-330 YIADIIVLSDLKEF
+330 YIADIIVLSDLEEF
-344 TVEKVFKNGRLT
+344 TVEQVFKNGRLT

-511 PIGGLMCEMNVNDVE
+511 PIGGLMCEMNVNEVE

>member
-54 IVGIGEFNGEEEID
+54 IVGIGEFDGEEEID

-193 IQGANSYGKRI
+193 IHGANSYGKRI

-229 CSSAEEAVEKLKLGQ
+229 CSSAEEAIEKLKLGQ

-291 YIIRKAIRAGKDP
+291 YIIRKAIRAGKNP

-330 YIADIIVLSDLKEF
+330 YIADIIVLSDLEEF

-415 ELIVESSSKQAEPDK
+415 ELIMESSSKQAEPDK

-511 PIGGLMCEMNVNDVE
+511 PIGGLMCEMNVNEVE

-573 KQSYVPVMF
+573 KQSYVPVMI